1 VSTLLRREVPLPPY
15 LVFSEHKIRGL
26 REKTLHVQGSHERSL
41 FSFLGPAKA
50 LPSSTGTSDFKSDP
64 IKLFPSIVL
73 VINMLIVTSIVTL
86 KVSSLYNIGHNKC
99 KELFPTKIQFEMDKN
114 PMWPRIIDV
123 VSNMEQGLLARLIS
137 TTSIS
142 IPLLQPCLI

>member
-73 VINMLIVTSIVTL
+73 VINMLTVASIVISKFLHYTILVTTSAKSFFQQKFNL
-86 KVSSLYNIGHNKC
+86 KWTRIQCGQESLM
-99 KELFPTKIQFEMDKN
+99 LFPT
-114 PMWPRIIDV
+114 WSRV
-123 VSNMEQGLLARLIS
+123 
-137 TTSIS
+137 
-142 IPLLQPCLI
+142 C